1 VANTA
6 PPSIRSS
13 TRFAPRVSQWSS
25 TIDGALHGT
34 GVRGPV
40 KETMRGPVGVGPVLG
55 VIGVIGELDELGE
68 TVVGV
73 VVVTVDVVEAP
84 SEVAVD
90 ELVDPDDGRL
100 ECRLLLLHAVRST
113 TTVTIATE
121 SSRGRRTPRS

>member
-1 VANTA
+1 
-6 PPSIRSS
+6 
-13 TRFAPRVSQWSS
+13 
-25 TIDGALHGT
+25 
-34 GVRGPV
+34 
-40 KETMRGPVGVGPVLG
+40 MRGPLGVGPVLG

-68 TVVGV
+68 TAVGV
-73 VVVTVDVVEAP
+73 EVVTVDVVEAP